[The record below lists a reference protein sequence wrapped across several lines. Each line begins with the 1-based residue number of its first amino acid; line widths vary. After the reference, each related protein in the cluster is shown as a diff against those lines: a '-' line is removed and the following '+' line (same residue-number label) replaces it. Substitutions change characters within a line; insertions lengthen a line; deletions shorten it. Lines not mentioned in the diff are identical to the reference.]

1 MSKTYP
7 ILNHLRTVESA
18 TLSELYQV
26 SDYNYYAN
34 WEKHFGQVMSR
45 LVKDGKVIRIKPGV
59 FKLAKFGEGEI
70 RAKEEI
76 KNQLNL
82 F

>member
-1 MSKTYP
+1 MSVIVAKDNGVRWRVFEREM
-7 ILNHLRTVESA
+7 L
-18 TLSELYQV
+18 
-26 SDYNYYAN
+26 
-34 WEKHFGQVMSR
+34 EKHFGQVMSR